1 MTSDQVAVLFIAGR
15 HSFAGAMDHNRARVL
30 DGLNSSST
38 EFLQVHDASVFRGLW
53 DGPTEQFDT
62 ITVPKSSIDCVVLT
76 EDRHEAPLQR
86 KYALVEKPSHWAF
99 VLLEH
104 YELRGKVMIG
114 RNFEPLAMLN
124 SGASH
129 FFPLVTATLSSVENN
144 VPTLSAKVVFVNKT
158 KVSLLQIDDRPDT
171 AGRS

>member
-15 HSFAGAMDHNRARVL
+15 HSFAGSLDHNRVRVL
-30 DGLNSSST
+30 DGLNGAGT
-38 EFLQVHDASVFRGLW
+38 EFLRVHDASVFRGLW

-86 KYALVEKPSHWAF
+86 KYALVEKHSHAAF

-104 YELRGKVMIG
+104 YELRGKLMIG
-114 RNFEPLAMLN
+114 RKFDPVTCSTAERRI
-124 SGASH
+124 S
-129 FFPLVTATLSSVENN
+129 FPS
-144 VPTLSAKVVFVNKT
+144 
-158 KVSLLQIDDRPDT
+158 
-171 AGRS
+171 